1 MHLVISGYIA
11 GILSA
16 ISYVPY
22 VRDIF
27 KGITRPERASWLIW
41 SVLGS
46 IAFFSQL
53 AKGATDSLWL
63 TGVQTFGVLLVFL
76 LSIKFGIGG
85 LTKRDVI
92 ALIAAGAG
100 IILWYLTK
108 EAAVALFITIAID
121 AVGGVLTVIKS
132 YEDPSSETISTW
144 LLSGSAGIFAA
155 IAVGKPDVVLL
166 AYPLYILLINFSV
179 VFAIHLGK
187 RKMQHEL

>member
-1 MHLVISGYIA
+1 MLLVISGYIA